1 MLYPSYNRV
10 GFKSVLESP
19 TSIGQIHEIK
29 VPTQP
34 EEFYVSIHRFDE
46 SIAVLPSLSDLPP
59 GTVSYC
65 DFLFIDLDSR
75 TDLGVAYRD
84 ALTICSNL
92 EKLNAVYELWYSGG
106 KGFHVA
112 IPTSQFGYAPTADA
126 GILKRMAE
134 GIKGDIKTTKEGGT
148 FDPSIYNQTR
158 IFRYPGTWNKKGGY
172 KTFVKSCW
180 ETAHFDLEEVV
191 LFSKERFHLG
201 NDAESYIDLPLNPAL
216 VQLYEFCKSAPLKQ
230 QVTVVG
236 ENMFAPCLEGG
247 RNEQAFTIA
256 HRLFKKGLF
265 KTDVEWILGKWNAS
279 NPKPL
284 SPSEVSKVIY
294 SAEKGRIELAP
305 ANLDKAFNSIGSL
318 LDAIPEEL
326 RSGKKKFRTGYEFF
340 DSYTLGGFEAEEL
353 VFIAARSGN
362 FKTAFLCNILQRGSA
377 IAQKPC
383 LLFSMEMG
391 AKTLRPRLIQ
401 QAEGITKTEVLDR
414 MAHGDTFGKTREAF
428 QHLDIVHLSNL
439 TTEQMIDLVESYVK
453 KKGSVAA
460 IGIDFLGLF
469 RGCNNDTQKTAR
481 QAQELKT
488 VIAKS
493 FDCPV
498 ICLAQAKQVYEGREG
513 NVELTRNC
521 VKDSDSVLDLGDYSI
536 GMWKHWIT
544 FADATED
551 NVLFGRFLKS
561 RGLDSEKFKPNPYF
575 ALKWKKEV
583 MQLEDIIYC
592 EKAPYRF
599 RQVKEEQG

>member
-1 MLYPSYNRV
+1 
-10 GFKSVLESP
+10 
-19 TSIGQIHEIK
+19 
-29 VPTQP
+29 
-34 EEFYVSIHRFDE
+34 
-46 SIAVLPSLSDLPP
+46 
-59 GTVSYC
+59 
-65 DFLFIDLDSR
+65 
-75 TDLGVAYRD
+75 
-84 ALTICSNL
+84 
-92 EKLNAVYELWYSGG
+92 
-106 KGFHVA
+106 
-112 IPTSQFGYAPTADA
+112 
-126 GILKRMAE
+126 
-134 GIKGDIKTTKEGGT
+134 
-148 FDPSIYNQTR
+148 
-158 IFRYPGTWNKKGGY
+158 
-172 KTFVKSCW
+172 
-180 ETAHFDLEEVV
+180 
-191 LFSKERFHLG
+191 
-201 NDAESYIDLPLNPAL
+201 
-216 VQLYEFCKSAPLKQ
+216 
-230 QVTVVG
+230 
-236 ENMFAPCLEGG
+236 MFAPCLEGG

-256 HRLFKKGLF
+256 HRLFKKGVF
-265 KTDVEWILGKWNAS
+265 KQDVEGILGLWNRT

-284 SPSEVSKVIY
+284 SPSEISKVVY
-294 SAEKGRIELAP
+294 SAEKGRVELAP
-305 ANLDKAFNSIGSL
+305 GNLDKAFNSIGSL
-318 LDAIPEEL
+318 LDAIPEEV

-391 AKTLRPRLIQ
+391 SKTLRPRLIQ
-401 QAEGITKTEVLDR
+401 QAEGISKTEVLDR
-414 MAHGDTFGKTREAF
+414 MAHGDTFGNTREAF

-439 TTEQMIDLVESYVK
+439 TTEQMTDLIESYIK

-469 RGCNNDTQKTAR
+469 KGCNNDTQKTAR

-536 GMWKHWIT
+536 GMWKHWVT

-551 NVLFGRFLKS
+551 NFLFGRFLKS

-583 MQLEDIIYC
+583 MHLEDIIYC
-592 EKAPYRF
+592 EKAPFRF
-599 RQVKEEQG
+599 RQVKEQE